1 MNLNLKPG
9 LKFFLIFFIQII
21 LITLFLSDACYA
33 QEGGGRR
40 MLTYGE
46 FLLYPRVWV
55 SVLFGIAGGLLLMF
69 VKIKTPLRLL
79 LLAVMFLVFAVL
91 PVFHGV
97 TFFAKLA
104 PHPSPMCAITKPVI
118 FSLRMNQF
126 VFPAAFAGVLSF
138 IVFLSIIGNKLFCGW
153 VCPIGALQEFFHL
166 LPFNQKKFKPRFSI
180 INSIRAVLLIGFVPL
195 LLAFGFVVYSYFNP
209 FELLHWPFGTDFSII
224 YVWAVAAVTVLLS
237 LFIFRPFC
245 QIACPIGIITWI
257 LEKVSLT
264 KIRLNKE
271 KCNSCMACV
280 KKSPCLAI
288 DAVIEEKPIRPDC
301 YACGKCIDE
310 CPTNA
315 LSFKF

>member
-1 MNLNLKPG
+1 MNLNLKFG
-9 LKFFLIFFIQII
+9 LKFYII
-21 LITLFLSDACYA
+21 LFMQVFVITLLFSIDCYA

-55 SVLFGIAGGLLLMF
+55 SVIFGIAGGLLLMF
-69 VKIKTPLRLL
+69 AKIKTPLRLI
-79 LLAVMFLVFAVL
+79 LLAVIFLVFAVL
-91 PVFHGV
+91 PVFHEV

-138 IVFLSIIGNKLFCGW
+138 
-153 VCPIGALQEFFHL
+153 HL
-166 LPFNQKKFKPRFSI
+166 LPGNRKKFKPSFLI
-180 INSIRAVLLIGFVPL
+180 INSIRAALLIAFVPL

-224 YVWAVAAVTVLLS
+224 YVWAVAGVTVLLS

-257 LEKVSLT
+257 LEKISLV
-264 KIRLNKE
+264 KVRLNKE

-280 KKSPCLAI
+280 KISPCLAI
-288 DAVIEEKPIRPDC
+288 DAVIEEKSIRPDC
-301 YACGKCIDE
+301 YACGKCIEE